1 MQGNFLMKKLATF
14 ASDFRLGTLL
24 SCSAAVLLTACG
36 GSTDLGANPAQ
47 TAAAVESTVNA
58 SATVTDASNVAD
70 ARADASATANPNEF
84 VVKGYEGDPL
94 AGAGSANGAAA
105 SAAAQEG
112 QPRLLASVTSVGTGA
127 ASATTSAAASA
138 QVTQMYQSLLGRA
151 PDAAGLAY
159 WSQAIANGMPASQ
172 VEASIR
178 GSAEY
183 ASLHPASTGGVT
195 TPATAYNY
203 YVSPT
208 GSDTAAGTKAA
219 PFKTLARAAKAATK
233 AGTTVWVAPG
243 TYAGG
248 IKTTANGTAAARIY
262 WVSTTKWG
270 AKVVPPSSSTTD
282 SAWDNRGNYTS
293 IVGFDIDGTNGGSG
307 KAWTHGIYTGG
318 SYGLIADNHIHHLAT
333 KVACTSAG
341 GSAIGVD
348 SYYHGVMTDV
358 VSNVVNDIGPAGCT
372 YVQGIYFST
381 SGSIKNNLVY
391 RVGAVAIHLWHDAT
405 NVIITNNTAAASNF
419 GMVIGGGDFY
429 YTSAGANNVYVAN
442 NIVYDNKY
450 GISEQGTTG
459 KANQYRN
466 NLVYKNTSYNFSLRN
481 GLKDTGTVASDPL
494 FAGYSRTAAAPNFHL
509 SSSSPAIA
517 RGIATNAYPTDLD
530 GKARNAATGYDI
542 GAYQH

>member
-1 MQGNFLMKKLATF
+1 MKKLVTF
-14 ASDFRLGTLL
+14 ASERRLNALL
-24 SCSAAVLLTACG
+24 SCSAAVLL
-36 GSTDLGANPAQ
+36 
-47 TAAAVESTVNA
+47 AAATAGHAQAAAPMTQV
-58 SATVTDASNVAD
+58 
-70 ARADASATANPNEF
+70 DASAAN
-84 VVKGYEGDPL
+84 
-94 AGAGSANGAAA
+94 
-105 SAAAQEG
+105 SAAVTPNAQD
-112 QPRLLASVTSVGTGA
+112 
-127 ASATTSAAASA
+127 AASA
-138 QVTQMYQSLLGRA
+138 QATGAAQSGFELAGYVTNPLAA
-151 PDAAGLAY
+151 PAAA
-159 WSQAIANGMPASQ
+159 
-172 VEASIR
+172 
-178 GSAEY
+178 
-183 ASLHPASTGGVT
+183 TGGATNLQAMTGTSAPT
-195 TPATAYNY
+195 TPMMTTPTTTYNY

-248 IKTTANGTAAARIY
+248 IKTTASGTSAARIY

-270 AKVVPPSSSTTD
+270 AKVVPPASSSNNN
-282 SAWDNRGNYTS
+282 AWDNRGNYVS
-293 IVGFDIDGTNGGSG
+293 IIGFDVDGTNSG
-307 KAWTHGIYTGG
+307 AGTKWTHGIYTGG
-318 SYGLIADNHIHHLAT
+318 SYGMIADNHIHNVA
-333 KVACTSAG
+333 KSVACTSAG

-358 VSNVVNDIGPAGCT
+358 VGNVVNDIGPAGCT

-405 NVIITNNTAAASNF
+405 NVTITNNTAAASNF

-429 YTSAGANNVYVAN
+429 YTSAGANNVFVAN

-459 KANQYRN
+459 KSNVYQN
-466 NLVYKNTSYNFSLRN
+466 NLVTKNTTYNISLRN
-481 GLKDTGTVASDPL
+481 GLKDSATVSSDPL
-494 FAGYSRTAAAPNFHL
+494 FKGYSRTAATPDFHL
-509 SSSSPAIA
+509 TTSSPAIA

-530 GKARNAATGYDI
+530 GKPRNASTGYDI